1 MGLFLALILRDSMI
15 EKDKRAW
22 AWVPVLYFTQGMPY
36 VIVVTV
42 SVIMYKKL
50 GVSNAD
56 IGLYTSWLYLPWVLK
71 PIWSPLVDLKSTK
84 RKWFLSMQG
93 LIALAFLGVG
103 LSMPTQAFFTASLA
117 CFWMAAFASATN
129 DIASDGYY
137 MIGLSEKKQSF
148 FVGMRSTFYRL
159 AMVTGE
165 GLIVILAGYLENKY
179 GDHAKAWSFTMIA
192 TAGLMLAL
200 TVANYF
206 AAPKYENNRV
216 DTQKRTSFLSVF
228 SSFFKKPGIGIALAF
243 ILTYRLGES
252 QLVKMAAP
260 FLLDSKEKGGLAYST
275 EALGT
280 IFGTVGVIMLSIG
293 GILGGILISKDGLKK
308 WMLPMVLSLNI
319 PNILYAILAI
329 TKTTNIVAVVATVVF
344 EKFGYGFGFA
354 AFLMYLIYLSEG
366 NSKTSHYAIATGFM
380 ALGMM
385 LPGMLSGYLQEWLG
399 YPGFFTWVVMASL
412 PSFLLLRYLKY
423 PANFGKKDKDNNA

>member
-1 MGLFLALILRDSMI
+1 MI
-15 EKDKRAW
+15 QKDKWAW
-22 AWVPVLYFTQGMPY
+22 AWVPVLYFTQGLPY
-36 VIVVTV
+36 VLVVTV

-71 PIWSPLVDLKSTK
+71 PLWSPFVDLKSTK
-84 RKWFLSMQG
+84 RNWFLSMQ
-93 LIALAFLGVG
+93 LIIALALLGVG
-103 LSMPTQAFFTASLA
+103 LTLPTNIFFTTSLA

-129 DIASDGYY
+129 DTASDGYY
-137 MIGLSEKKQSF
+137 MLGLTEKKQSF

-165 GLIVILAGYLENKY
+165 GLIVIMAGFLENYY
-179 GDHAKAWSFTMIA
+179 GDNTKAWSMTMIA
-192 TAGLMLAL
+192 AAILMLIL
-200 TVANYF
+200 TIANF
-206 AAPKYENNRV
+206 FVTPKYESSSAIVTERP
-216 DTQKRTSFLSVF
+216 KGFLEVF
-228 SSFFKKPGIGIALAF
+228 ISFFKKPGIGMALAF

-260 FLLDSKEKGGLAYST
+260 FLLDNSTDGGLGYST
-275 EALGT
+275 EQVGT
-280 IFGTVGVIMLSIG
+280 IFGTAGVIMLSIG
-293 GILGGILISKDGLKK
+293 GILGGILISRDGLKK

-319 PNILYAILAI
+319 PNALYALLAL
-329 TKTTNIVAVVATVVF
+329 TKTTNVVAVSATVVF

-354 AFLMYLIYLSEG
+354 AFLMYLIYISEG

-385 LPGMLSGYLQEWLG
+385 LPGMLSGYIQQWLG
-399 YPGFFTWVVMASL
+399 YSGFFVWVVIAAL
-412 PSFLLLRYLKY
+412 PSLFLLKFLKY
-423 PANFGKKDKDNNA
+423 PTDFGKKTKTSDA